1 MKMTTPAAL
10 FVALGLM
17 FLSVAAATQAGCMA
31 RDYFTQMTSKKESE
45 VLDLMNNEPEPEII
59 NPVYEQPI
67 NEPNTNDFAKSR
79 CPMGGLPSPRCPRR
93 VAVDPTPQA
102 GVDGDAMTVSGGTP
116 PTRPCCRTRD
126 QISR

>member
-1 MKMTTPAAL
+1 MTTPAAL

-31 RDYFTQMTSKKESE
+31 RDYFTQMTSNKESE

-67 NEPNTNDFAKSR
+67 NEQNANEFGQVQMSY
-79 CPMGGLPSPRCPRR
+79 GGSP
-93 VAVDPTPQA
+93 
-102 GVDGDAMTVSGGTP
+102 
-116 PTRPCCRTRD
+116 
-126 QISR
+126 